1 MPGTC
6 EILECL
12 IDGVA
17 VETATKVFLVELA
30 PSGCVNFDCFFFWQ
44 SALTGLFLSFFNLTT
59 WQVERM
65 GACVLGTPETLFGQ
79 TRV

>member
-1 MPGTC
+1 MPGTR

-30 PSGCVNFDCFFFWQ
+30 PSGCVNFDCFFF
-44 SALTGLFLSFFNLTT
+44 G
-59 WQVERM
+59 
-65 GACVLGTPETLFGQ
+65 
-79 TRV
+79 RVR